1 MDWKKYSPHII
12 SVVVILLTSILYC
25 SPVLQG
31 KRLVQDDIVKNI
43 AQAKEIREY
52 RDANGEE
59 PLWTTRVFSGMTAF
73 SYRNRVQHQR
83 RAHAGQSGAQN
94 LPTHGE
100 CLVRHHARLLH
111 PACSHGGQ
119 SMARTSRIAHLRN
132 FHEPHCIVGSRSR
145 DEGCLDRIHGPLQLA
160 ESFWR

>member
-73 SYRNRVQHQR
+73 HIGTEYSTNVALMLDKVVR
-83 RAHAGQSGAQN
+83 RTFPRTANVLFVTMLGFFI
-94 LPTHGE
+94 L
-100 CLVRHHARLLH
+100 LVA
-111 PACSHGGQ
+111 
-119 SMARTSRIAHLRN
+119 M
-132 FHEPHCIVGSRSR
+132 
-145 DEGCLDRIHGPLQLA
+145 D
-160 ESFWR
+160 